1 MINFLY
7 SLGFIVTIL
16 IVWFKTDAF
25 VEYCK
30 LFSLNKILFGYGT
43 SEPQLTFPQYLYT
56 KRLILSKNK
65 VIRFY
70 IKLITCPI
78 CVTFWLSLLFGGI
91 FLSAISIPL
100 LYVCSLFVYLIFTKL
115 LEY

>member
-7 SLGFIVTIL
+7 SLGFTVSIL
-16 IVWFKTDAF
+16 IIWFKSDVY

-30 LFSLNKILFGYGT
+30 LFGLNKFLFGYD
-43 SEPQLTFPQYLYT
+43 SLESQLTFPQYLYT
-56 KRLILSKNK
+56 KRLIISKNK
-65 VIRFY
+65 IIHFY

-78 CVTFWLSLLFGGI
+78 CISFWLSLLFSFL
-91 FLSAISIPL
+91 FLSVLFTPL
-100 LYVCSLFVYLIFTKL
+100 LYVCTLFVYLVIVKL